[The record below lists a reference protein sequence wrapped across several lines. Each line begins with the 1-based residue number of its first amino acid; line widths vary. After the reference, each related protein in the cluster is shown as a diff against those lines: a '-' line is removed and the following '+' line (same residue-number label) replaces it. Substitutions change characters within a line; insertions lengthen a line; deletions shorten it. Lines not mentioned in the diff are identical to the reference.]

1 MSKRP
6 GGAAE
11 TERFAGQLLRWA
23 RIHGR
28 KDLPWQPLPGS
39 PADPY
44 RVWVSEIMLQQTQVQ
59 SVRGYFQRFIDRFP
73 SLKALATADLQEVL
87 AVWSGLGYYARAR
100 NLHRAAQQ
108 IVADWGGQFS
118 DRAED
123 WQRLPGVGRST
134 AAAIVSICF
143 GQREAILDANVRR
156 VLARQVM
163 AQEPWGSAALDQHL
177 WQEAQDRLPTRPQD
191 MPRYT
196 QAMMDLGAT
205 VCLSRS
211 PHCAACPVVGFCR
224 AHAAGRVAD
233 FPVPRAKAPR
243 PSRRA
248 FWLLVVYQSRIG
260 LWQRPPEGIWGG
272 LWMPWDIPAAEPWPQ
287 GSKPLTMLRHGF
299 THFTLEVEV
308 RLISP
313 STKARLLSLQRQSLG
328 HGQALEFRPLA
339 EFLALGLPAP
349 VRRLLA
355 SSDLAG

>member
-1 MSKRP
+1 MTKRP
-6 GGAAE
+6 GGAAVAE
-11 TERFAGQLLRWA
+11 SFATQLLRWA
-23 RIHGR
+23 RTHGR
-28 KDLPWQPLPGS
+28 TGLPWQPPPGS
-39 PADPY
+39 LADPY

-59 SVRGYFQRFIDRFP
+59 SVRGYFQRFTDRFP
-73 SLKALATADLQEVL
+73 SLGSLAKADLQEVL

-108 IVADWGGQFS
+108 IEAAWGGRFS

-163 AQEPWGSAALDQHL
+163 AQEPWGSAALDQRL
-177 WQEAQDRLPTRPQD
+177 WQEAEQRLPLRRQD

-205 VCLSRS
+205 VCLSQS
-211 PHCAACPVVGFCR
+211 ADCAACPVVGFCQ

-243 PSRRA
+243 PSRKA
-248 FWLLVVYQSRIG
+248 FWLLVVYQNQLG
-260 LWQRPPEGIWGG
+260 LWQRPPKGIWGG
-272 LWMPWDIPAAEPWPQ
+272 LWTPWDIPAAEPWPQ
-287 GSKPLTMLRHGF
+287 GSEPLTMLRHGF

-313 STKARLLSLQRQSLG
+313 QTKAGMLSLQRQSRG
-328 HGQALEFRPLA
+328 HGQALEFRPLVD
-339 EFLALGLPAP
+339 FLALGLPAP

-355 SSDLAG
+355 SSGLAG